1 MPVKGGSG
9 WSDRQESPPNNRSG
23 VAVISETAPSAT
35 GPATESPTGL
45 AAAPAGP
52 SVDDARLARVTRQ
65 AGARASAVGPLLPP
79 RAQAA
84 GTLRR
89 LHETALLQ
97 FAERGF
103 HAVSVRDLTGALGMQ
118 PSSLYAHLPSK
129 QHLLGELIRMGHEEH
144 RDQLRLALL
153 EAGNQPHEQL
163 AAVTRAHVRVHA
175 TYPLLTRLC
184 NRELGSLLDE
194 HKSVVLAI
202 RLDTNRLFL
211 DVVERGQ
218 RLGAFCAVDPMLA
231 VAAIGAMGIRVAE
244 WWSPDAGVSVEEVEQ
259 TYAEFARKLLT

>member
-1 MPVKGGSG
+1 MI
-9 WSDRQESPPNNRSG
+9 SDS
-23 VAVISETAPSAT
+23 IAP
-35 GPATESPTGL
+35 PTGTE
-45 AAAPAGP
+45 
-52 SVDDARLARVTRQ
+52 DDRLLRVTQQ
-65 AGARASAVGPLLPP
+65 AGAPAAEIGALLPA
-79 RAQAA
+79 RAQAE

-103 HAVSVRDLTGALGMQ
+103 HAVSVRDLTGSLGMQ

-129 QHLLGELIRMGHEEH
+129 QHLLGELLRIGHEEH
-144 RDQLRLALL
+144 RDRLRLALL
-153 EAGNQPHEQL
+153 EAGNDPVEQL
-163 AAVTRAHVRVHA
+163 TALTRAHVRVRA

-194 HKSVVLAI
+194 DKSVVLAI
-202 RLDTNRLFL
+202 RLDSNRLFL

-218 RLGAFCAVDPMLA
+218 RLGAFRAVDPMLA

-244 WWSPDAGVSVEEVEQ
+244 WWHPRLDIDIETVAE
-259 TYAEFARKLLT
+259 TYATFAVRLLS

>member
-1 MPVKGGSG
+1 MHVKGGLV
-9 WSDRQESPPNNRSG
+9 RYAARAATVNNRSG
-23 VAVISETAPSAT
+23 AARMISDSASALL
-35 GPATESPTGL
+35 PL
-45 AAAPAGP
+45 AG
-52 SVDDARLARVTRQ
+52 SDDEARLVRLTQQ
-65 AGARASAVGPLLPP
+65 AGARASEIGALLPP
-79 RAQAA
+79 RAQAE

-103 HAVSVRDLTGALGMQ
+103 HAVSVRDLTGSLGMQ

-129 QHLLGELIRMGHEEH
+129 QHLLGDLIRLGHEEH

-153 EAGNQPHEQL
+153 EAGNDPQEQL
-163 AAVTRAHVRVHA
+163 AALTKAHVRVHA

-184 NRELGSLLDE
+184 NRELGSLLEE
-194 HKSVVLAI
+194 HKAIALAI
-202 RLDTNRLFL
+202 RLDANRLFL

-218 RLGAFCAVDPMLA
+218 RLGVFAPADPMLV

-244 WWSPDAGVSVEEVEQ
+244 WWRPDVGISVEQVEE
-259 TYAEFARKLLT
+259 TYATFARKLVS